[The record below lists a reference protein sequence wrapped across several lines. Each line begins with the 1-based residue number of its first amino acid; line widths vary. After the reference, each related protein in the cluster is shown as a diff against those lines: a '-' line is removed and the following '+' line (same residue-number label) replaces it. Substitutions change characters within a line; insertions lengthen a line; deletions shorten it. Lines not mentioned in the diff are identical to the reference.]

1 MEIFA
6 EQFIPS
12 DRSHKSSQ
20 VMKKISIVLFI
31 LSLFIILLSLMIAI
45 SVMLLSVV
53 LFLASMCMYVD
64 YEYEFFDG
72 TLTVTKI
79 FNMSKR
85 KITLKVDKGSIKNL
99 YALEAK
105 KDNNSKIKKF
115 YTTNIEG
122 LKKYNFELNNGKI
135 VQLALNTEIEKLV
148 NVFLKNNM

>member
-12 DRSHKSSQ
+12 DKSHKSSQ

-31 LSLFIILLSLMIAI
+31 LSLFIFFLSLMIAVSLI
-45 SVMLLSVV
+45 VLSVV
-53 LFLASMCMYVD
+53 LFLSSMCIYVD

-72 TLTVTKI
+72 TLTITKI

-85 KITLKVDKGSIKNL
+85 KIVLKMDKSSIKNL
-99 YALEAK
+99 YALESK

-122 LKKYNFELNNGKI
+122 LKKYNFELNNGEI

-148 NVFLKNNM
+148 NIFLKNNM